1 MSRSVPVS
9 VKSKVIS
16 IIILVAVG
24 LIFPIVLIELAARIA
39 PGLIPTEIQTVF
51 QNEEDQLLKGLAPDD
66 DLGYK
71 YAPGLVDFLVPFEG
85 DEGPQS
91 YAVTTTSLGYAG
103 SGFRDD
109 GLEGDAYA
117 VVIGDSYANCA
128 SVALDECWVEL
139 LEKGIGRD
147 FANLGVVGYSPQQ
160 ELRMLT
166 KYGLP
171 LKPELV
177 VWTFFPNDVNDAWR
191 FDQFGRGAATAGK
204 FWQQPLRAWLA
215 QNSVVYATLSFFW
228 YNRYLFYN
236 LWQADDRL
244 IPRDSNLIWWL
255 TYTDLTVP
263 EVAEGFA
270 LTTTAIGQAYQQVQ
284 AMDERARF
292 VVVIIPFR
300 EQVYA
305 DPALQPQLDR
315 LNQALV
321 EYGRRHGIPVLDL
334 TPALRQATEGES
346 APLYFRRDIHL
357 TRRGNELV
365 AELLRQN
372 LAINSDE

>member
-1 MSRSVPVS
+1 M
-9 VKSKVIS
+9 
-16 IIILVAVG
+16 
-24 LIFPIVLIELAARIA
+24 FPIVLIESAARVV

-51 QNEEDQLLKGLAPDD
+51 QNEEDQLLKGLVPDD

-85 DEGPQS
+85 DEGSQS
-91 YAVTTTSLGYAG
+91 YAVTTTSLGYAD

-139 LEKGIGRD
+139 LEKGVGRD

-177 VWTFFPNDVNDAWR
+177 VWAFFPNDVNDAWR
-191 FDQFGRGAATAGK
+191 FDQFGRGAATEGK

-270 LTTTAIGQAYQQVQ
+270 LTTAAIGQAYQQVQ
-284 AMDERARF
+284 AMAERARF

-300 EQVYA
+300 EQLYA

-315 LNQALV
+315 LNEALV
-321 EYGRRHGIPVLDL
+321 EYGRQHGIPVLDL
-334 TPALRQATEGES
+334 TPALRQAAEAEP

-372 LAINSDE
+372 LAPNSDE